1 VTRANFTTGPTTTQS
16 YQTFFVQ
23 DTWKAGNHLTINPGL
38 RYEQEKL
45 AGSIIDDF
53 QLKNNWAPR
62 IGATYDIRGD
72 GRSKV
77 YGNFG
82 RYYSRVPND
91 LAARALSADDGAQRI
106 DYFDAQLTGRCR
118 TGRHATSPPHASPAL
133 PAAGVAPTSSGREAV
148 ITDEIVGG
156 VEFSRPTPRSASASC
171 TQYRP
176 RARGRRELPDGGLRV
191 LGGHE
196 LFHGT
201 VEHPDQPEQRRRS
214 TRRCWR
220 SRRSSTRCTS
230 TTRPT
235 NTTRSSSLTRRF
247 RIGGRRSAHRYSR
260 FAATSK
266 ASTATTTASQIR
278 GSARSTTSRPAIRS
292 IRRSMARRAATSASG
307 TEWRPAARPAAP
319 DQALRKPPFDM
330 GLNIGVGL
338 NFRSGKP
345 LTPGGEP
352 ELPTEAR
359 FVAARGTGI
368 QTMMASKA
376 VAVREPADFQASYSL
391 NWRRKKVT
399 LLADVFN
406 LFNTRRMPTTITDRN
421 APGEPNPDSAR
432 RPVSRIGPSVPDAAA
447 DPLQRADR
455 VLARPRFDRLATV
468 GSFI

>member
-1 VTRANFTTGPTTTQS
+1 
-16 YQTFFVQ
+16 
-23 DTWKAGNHLTINPGL
+23 
-38 RYEQEKL
+38 
-45 AGSIIDDF
+45 
-53 QLKNNWAPR
+53 
-62 IGATYDIRGD
+62 
-72 GRSKV
+72 
-77 YGNFG
+77 
-82 RYYSRVPND
+82 
-91 LAARALSADDGAQRI
+91 
-106 DYFDAQLTGRCR
+106 
-118 TGRHATSPPHASPAL
+118 
-133 PAAGVAPTSSGREAV
+133 
-148 ITDEIVGG
+148 
-156 VEFSRPTPRSASASC
+156 
-171 TQYRP
+171 
-176 RARGRRELPDGGLRV
+176 
-191 LGGHE
+191 
-196 LFHGT
+196 
-201 VEHPDQPEQRRRS
+201 
-214 TRRCWR
+214 
-220 SRRSSTRCTS
+220 
-230 TTRPT
+230 
-235 NTTRSSSLTRRF
+235 
-247 RIGGRRSAHRYSR
+247 
-260 FAATSK
+260 
-266 ASTATTTASQIR
+266 
-278 GSARSTTSRPAIRS
+278 
-292 IRRSMARRAATSASG
+292 
-307 TEWRPAARPAAP
+307 
-319 DQALRKPPFDM
+319 M